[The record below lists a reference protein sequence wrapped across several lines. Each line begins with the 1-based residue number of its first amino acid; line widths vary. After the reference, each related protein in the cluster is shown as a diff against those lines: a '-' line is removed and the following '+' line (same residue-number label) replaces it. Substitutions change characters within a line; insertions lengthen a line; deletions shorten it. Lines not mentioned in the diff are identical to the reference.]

1 MTSRATVAVLWLLA
15 LPPLLEAQTESL
27 AYVARYDKRAGTVDH
42 LMGVEVVFD
51 HYALVSS
58 NLSLTLVDLDDLTA
72 AGTTRFVDRLRPVD
86 VMTTTTRDDGICFA
100 NQRLGGFAVIAVDP
114 LLRKLRPLAQVAEP
128 GVYFEKMAVA
138 GDRLYVAAH
147 AYGIRIYD
155 VATPA
160 QPQLIASLAQGFT
173 DAWAVAVHDSMLYVA
188 DGAGGLKV
196 VDVSDETAP
205 VIVWGETPDSAP
217 ATAQDVA
224 VVGDHVL
231 VASGGAGIAVH
242 SLADPAERV
251 LFDTPI
257 SARQLAVSGDLV
269 AVADT
274 GGLQA
279 FRIATDGSL
288 RLVASEKG
296 QRRSL
301 GGEEVSLRIW
311 SGVAIAAPNRI
322 LVADWDSMDLYDLVT
337 IPVAPQP
344 DITASTQRLRFAPAG
359 GSLTVQLTN
368 QGTLALHVTDV
379 QSTQPTFSARPSQ
392 FVLAP
397 GATQDLVIDYD
408 GGAPGIAVLHIDSDD
423 PDEAPL
429 PIQLLGATAT
439 LDPGEVAA
447 DFTLDA
453 ETFDHATRQFSTA
466 PFQLAAHTGEV
477 AVIATFGT
485 W

>member
-1 MTSRATVAVLWLLA
+1 MESRAVVVLLGAVALQPCV
-15 LPPLLEAQTESL
+15 EAQTENL
-27 AYVARYDKRAGTVDH
+27 HYVARYDKRAGSVDH

-58 NLSLTLVDLDDLTA
+58 NLALTLVDLDDLDA
-72 AGTTRFVDRLRPVD
+72 AGTTRFVDRLRPLD

-100 NQRLGGFAVIAVDP
+100 NQRLGGFAVVEVDS
-114 LLRKLRPLAQVAEP
+114 LGRKLRLLANVAEP
-128 GVYFEKMAVA
+128 GVYFEKMAVV

-147 AYGIRIYD
+147 AYGLRIYD

-160 QPQLIASLAQGFT
+160 QPRLIGTLAQGFA
-173 DAWAVAVHDSMLYVA
+173 DAWAVAVRDSALYVA
-188 DGAGGLKV
+188 DGAGGLKI
-196 VDVSDETAP
+196 VDISDETAP

-242 SLADPAERV
+242 PLADPAARV
-251 LFDTPI
+251 LYDTPI
-257 SARQLAVSGDLV
+257 SARQLAVSDDLV

-279 FRIATDGSL
+279 FRIAPDGVL

-311 SGVAIAAPNRI
+311 SGVSIADPNRI

-337 IPVAPQP
+337 IPAAQQP
-344 DITASTQRLRFAPAG
+344 DITASSQRLRFPPAG
-359 GSLTVQLTN
+359 GSQTIQLTN
-368 QGTLALHVTDV
+368 QGTAPLHVTDAR
-379 QSTQPTFSARPSQ
+379 STRASFTANPRRFT
-392 FVLAP
+392 LAP
-397 GATQDLVIDYD
+397 GATQDVVVDYD
-408 GGAPGIAVLHIDSDD
+408 GKPTAVALRLIDSND

-439 LDPGEVAA
+439 LDPGETAA

-453 ETFDHATRQFSTA
+453 QTFDHTTRQFSTT